1 MNPPMRSSRH
11 VLLPA
16 ALLFLALTACDE
28 EATPTPT
35 LAEELTSTPGPNID
49 HQTWGTGYVE
59 VDDPLVY
66 ADTFLFFGSEHQNG
80 TELIGYLFHL
90 NGPLIIDGYEVPDDQ
105 AIRMTGTYLWER
117 QIDVSVEYYGH
128 LLRATLEVQPDE
140 SYLMGE
146 VTIDGDAYQKI
157 LMFLPCN
164 YIKINDDE

>member
-1 MNPPMRSSRH
+1 MRPSRH
-11 VLLPA
+11 VILPA

-35 LAEELTSTPGPNID
+35 PAEELTPTPGPNID
-49 HQTWGTGYVE
+49 HQTWASRYVE
-59 VDDPLVY
+59 TDDPLVY
-66 ADTFLFFGSEHQNG
+66 ADTWLYFGSEHQNG

-90 NGPLIIDGYEVPDDQ
+90 DGPLIIDGYDVPDDQ

-128 LLRATLEVQPDE
+128 LLHVAFQVNPEATWMEGWL
-140 SYLMGE
+140 
-146 VTIDGDAYQKI
+146 TIDGDAYQQY
-157 LMFLPCN
+157 LGFVHCN